1 MSQFPK
7 KQPKGEVL
15 RPIPIFVS
23 FKFIPTGEAR
33 IRVTRGRLAVYIGL
47 GCELFGPFATGIK
60 TSDRAWHNRLRLESL
75 EGSRLRKKISPLI
88 DQLKE
93 AWNVLQAQEL
103 QQQRSFVTG
112 QLIMQQAGL
121 LPQPAA
127 EGHQA

>member
-7 KQPKGEVL
+7 KQLKGEVL
-15 RPIPIFVS
+15 RPIPIHVG

-33 IRVTRGRLAVYIGL
+33 IRITRGKLAVYIGL
-47 GCELFGPFATGIK
+47 GCELFGPFSTDIK

-75 EGSRLRKKISPLI
+75 EGSRLRKKLSPLI
-88 DQLKE
+88 EQLKE

-112 QLIMQQAGL
+112 ELVMQQAGL
-121 LPQPAA
+121 LPQAAKEGQPA
-127 EGHQA
+127 